1 MQDFSKF
8 NKKEESV
15 NLPAADFEI
24 GKKIR
29 LVANLSVYEPGEV
42 FTVVNESTPTFSTST
57 WGIGETYL
65 KDNNGSV
72 LLIKGNKK
80 FINEIF
86 ENVKEPPV
94 KIVEEKKEDTI
105 PFLVEDLKK
114 SLKEELVKQLK
125 EEIKPLPGLKGD
137 KGDRGMPGMPGDKGD
152 KGDVG
157 ERGETG
163 WTGWPGDKGEMG
175 IQGDKGEK
183 GDKGD
188 QGERGEKGDRGEP
201 GPQGDKGEKG
211 DAGDKGEKGD
221 KGERGDRGDV
231 GSRGD
236 QGEKGEKGDQGEKGD
251 KGDQGEPG
259 LSGRDGK
266 DGAAGEKGEKGDK
279 GDTGERGEKGDK
291 GETGESGIVSVSYP
305 LAYENVTKHLSLD
318 TKYLEEF
325 NNKVTSEISKHAYGS
340 SGGGNVD
347 LYIDGEKAVKNLR
360 SINFTGDGVTV
371 TPDGIKATVN
381 ITGGEGSQGP
391 PGPPG
396 SGSPGN
402 NDVGVMY
409 LKNNTTETSIT
420 AINQRK
426 VVQGTIETGILF
438 NFIKD
443 PSSNSL
449 KYTGPGARFHVIAT
463 FNFIT
468 GSQDICG
475 FYIGKN
481 TNPLGSLDP
490 DADRISESE
499 IYINSTS
506 SSAQPVAGAIQA
518 VLDLETDDRVFFI
531 VQNKD
536 AAKNITVQF
545 LKFTVTSLTAEKGD
559 PGVDVDNA
567 FIDTDGDLIL
577 QLSDNTS
584 INVGNIVGEDGAVG
598 ATGATGA
605 TGVGISSAI
614 IDTDGNLIVTLT
626 NENTINAGN
635 VIGPTGPAG
644 ATGPAGPAGTPA
656 SNSRGWFFL

>member
-163 WTGWPGDKGEMG
+163 WTGWPGDKGE
-175 IQGDKGEK
+175 QGVQGEKGEK

-201 GPQGDKGEKG
+201 GSQGDKGEKG

-231 GSRGD
+231 GQ
-236 QGEKGEKGDQGEKGD
+236 QGEQGERGEKGDQGEKGD

-266 DGAAGEKGEKGDK
+266 DGIAGEKGEKGDK
-279 GDTGERGEKGDK
+279 GDTGERGERGEKGDK
-291 GETGESGIVSVSYP
+291 GDTGDSGIVSVSYP
-305 LAYENVTKHLSLD
+305 LAYEDVNKHLSLD
-318 TKYLEEF
+318 TKFLEDY
-325 NNKVTSEISKHAYGS
+325 NNKITSEISKHAYGS
-340 SGGGNVD
+340 GGGGNLD
-347 LYIDGEKAVKNLR
+347 LYIENEKAVKNLR
-360 SINFTGDGVTV
+360 SINFTGNLVNV
-371 TPDGIKATVN
+371 TPDGNKATVDVSIVPARYGSFYDTTNQTAPN
-381 ITGGEGSQGP
+381 INGVYPVSFNTT
-391 PGPPG
+391 
-396 SGSPGN
+396 SGSNGVTLDTN
-402 NDVGVMY
+402 NDSIRIEYNGIYNVQFSVQFANSSATEY
-409 LKNNTTETSIT
+409 HAHIFFRKNGQNIPDTNSEF
-420 AINQRK
+420 
-426 VVQGTIETGILF
+426 TIPSKHGSHNGQLILAA
-438 NFIKD
+438 NFIFELNAGD
-443 PSSNSL
+443 
-449 KYTGPGARFHVIAT
+449 
-463 FNFIT
+463 
-468 GSQDICG
+468 
-475 FYIGKN
+475 YIQMMWHPDN
-481 TNPLGSLDP
+481 T
-490 DADRISESE
+490 
-499 IYINSTS
+499 
-506 SSAQPVAGAIQA
+506 A
-518 VLDLETDDRVFFI
+518 VTLETIPADVSPAMPVSPSAILTVVELTNGGPIGPAGDDGR
-531 VQNKD
+531 
-536 AAKNITVQF
+536 
-545 LKFTVTSLTAEKGD
+545 
-559 PGVDVDNA
+559 
-567 FIDTDGDLIL
+567 
-577 QLSDNTS
+577 
-584 INVGNIVGEDGAVG
+584 
-598 ATGATGA
+598 
-605 TGVGISSAI
+605 GISSS
-614 IDTDGNLIVTLT
+614 
-626 NENTINAGN
+626 TINDDGELILTYTDNTTQNVGVVVGN
-635 VIGPTGPAG
+635 VAALDG
-644 ATGPAGPAGTPA
+644 GT
-656 SNSRGWFFL
+656 F